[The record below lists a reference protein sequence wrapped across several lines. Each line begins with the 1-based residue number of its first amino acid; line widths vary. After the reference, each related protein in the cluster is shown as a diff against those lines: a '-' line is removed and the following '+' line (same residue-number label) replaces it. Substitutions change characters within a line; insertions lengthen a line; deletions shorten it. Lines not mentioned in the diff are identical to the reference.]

1 MIYGLIALILPT
13 FSLGATEILLEPSG
27 GRAIVVDT
35 DVLMKRNSPIIED
48 PIVEE
53 KKSSDV
59 SEENSEDKYKVDKRA
74 AILLD
79 KIMYA
84 VQKALD
90 EDKNGKVTPGHGN
103 IAAFTGQ
110 RQTTG
115 LDNKV
120 YWKCYF
126 NAVSCF

>member
-48 PIVEE
+48 PIVEA

-59 SEENSEDKYKVDKRA
+59 SEENSEDKYK
-74 AILLD
+74 
-79 KIMYA
+79 
-84 VQKALD
+84 
-90 EDKNGKVTPGHGN
+90 
-103 IAAFTGQ
+103 Q